1 MRHKRTWVMA
11 VLAARQHGRGVSFE
25 PAKTGGGC
33 TSSPPRKMYRKAPI
47 TMALAALLAV
57 PPRIWSVPPGAPET
71 QSKSAPDPGTV
82 PVPLPKGKKL
92 VLADGTFQMV
102 REYSVQ
108 GDRVRY
114 WSVERSDWE
123 EIPSTLVNWDATH
136 KAEAEQFKQDADL
149 KAKIHATAMAD
160 IAKEIDVDRS
170 LEIKPGVF
178 LPDGVG
184 FYSLEGKQIYE
195 MKQSLA
201 VSKISKGR
209 EVGRILSGVPLI
221 PRKMSVEIP
230 DAHAALRLV
239 TVEPEFFMR
248 PADDREPRFRLLRVQ
263 VKGGRRIVENI
274 SIQITGEQS
283 HHADDLD
290 FQTWTPAR
298 GVFRY
303 TVNQRLEPGE
313 YAFVEMTGEEIS
325 SYVWDFGIDPAT
337 PKLQK

>member
-1 MRHKRTWVMA
+1 MT
-11 VLAARQHGRGVSFE
+11 
-25 PAKTGGGC
+25 
-33 TSSPPRKMYRKAPI
+33 
-47 TMALAALLAV
+47 LAALLVVA
-57 PPRIWSVPPGAPET
+57 PSIWSAPQDT
-71 QSKSAPDPGTV
+71 QPKSTADQATV
-82 PVPLPKGKKL
+82 RVPLPKGKKL

-123 EIPSTLVNWDATH
+123 EIPTTLVDWDATH
-136 KAEAEQFKQDADL
+136 KAEAEQSKQDAEL
-149 KAKIHATAMAD
+149 KARIHATAIAEL
-160 IAKEIDVDRS
+160 AKEINVDRS

-178 LPDGVG
+178 LPDAVG
-184 FYSLEGKQIYE
+184 FYSLEDKQIYE

-201 VSKISKGR
+201 VTKISKGR
-209 EVGRILSGVPLI
+209 EVERILSGVPLI
-221 PRKMSVEIP
+221 PRKMSLEIP
-230 DAHAALRLV
+230 DAHAALRLI
-239 TVEPEFFMR
+239 TAEPEFFMR
-248 PADDREPRFRLLRVQ
+248 PADEREPRFRLLRVQ
-263 VKGGRRIVENI
+263 VKGGRRIVENV

-313 YAFVEMTGEEIS
+313 YAFVEMVGEDIN
-325 SYVWDFGIDPAT
+325 SYVWDFGIDPPST
-337 PKLQK
+337 KQQK